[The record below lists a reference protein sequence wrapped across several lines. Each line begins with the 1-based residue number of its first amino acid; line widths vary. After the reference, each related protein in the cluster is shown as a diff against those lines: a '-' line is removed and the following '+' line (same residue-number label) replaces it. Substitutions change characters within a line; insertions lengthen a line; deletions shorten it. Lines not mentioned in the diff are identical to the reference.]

1 MMSRWSNIVW
11 HLHSMIYV
19 LTKYG
24 ELRFYRYGETDQITK
39 KKDIINT
46 VSSAVAGKSNSYVSP
61 LGTLIENETKK
72 LEAPRSLYSSPGYN
86 NNISQ

>member
-1 MMSRWSNIVW
+1 
-11 HLHSMIYV
+11 MIYV

-46 VSSAVAGKSNSYVSP
+46 VSSAEALQDMYIVSSSIKHVVYYFRFK
-61 LGTLIENETKK
+61 GFFDMHIVSSSK
-72 LEAPRSLYSSPGYN
+72 LSL
-86 NNISQ
+86 